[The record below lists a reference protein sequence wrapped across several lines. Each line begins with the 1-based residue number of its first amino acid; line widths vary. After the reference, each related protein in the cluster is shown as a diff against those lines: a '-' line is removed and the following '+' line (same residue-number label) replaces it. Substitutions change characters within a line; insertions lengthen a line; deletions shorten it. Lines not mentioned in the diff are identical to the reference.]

1 MASDQLRSPYNT
13 PRLVTDAAITTQHS
27 HQAPSSSRHVSAGAV
42 WSVGG
47 VAAALGRRP
56 NAASGGSRSVL
67 ARGTTARMYTAKFLP
82 QATPANEQREYEKK
96 KHEARLA
103 LALDI
108 DRSKRLLKNSKCW
121 PLLEFTPCPAKPDFE
136 RFSPLVWENSA
147 WRRAGQDRWTAS
159 SKEDDKATVV
169 PTLPFRVLD
178 APGLRDDFY
187 CSTLAYSSV
196 SGVLAVALAS
206 EVYLW
211 SDEFGVQHPPFSD
224 QPPSNYVSSLSFS
237 SENGRKSILAVGRR
251 SGLLSLWSTFDSEAR
266 FEVSHPDS
274 ITCVAFKQSK
284 TRRLSERFKNAEV
297 DTEDL
302 AVGDDLGYI
311 WYYSV
316 EWPDDEQV
324 QLEWEGSMTLL
335 AKISA
340 HSQQVCGI
348 SWSPDGTYLA
358 TGGNDNACLIF
369 ELQNIIPPGEFR
381 VPADFTVQ
389 TESDSNSTY
398 SPTDNDQ
405 DPDRNYL
412 AASVSQSS
420 GQFAMDTMSKS
431 LMAYAGTVIS
441 GRTRTAMIPTN
452 YQKHR
457 LDHGAAVKAI
467 AFAPWQPSLLATG
480 GGSNDRAIHFY
491 HTPSGACLATI
502 KVYAQVTGLVWSRT
516 RREIVATFGFSNPE
530 HPFRIAV
537 FAWPSCEQIS
547 AIPWGPYG
555 SSWRGPLETERII
568 DCGRA
573 LCAISYPC
581 RVPIYLYHRLQI
593 QDDSSV
599 RGPRA
604 ESNQRRQSAPLERT
618 STQPRAK
625 EGGLWCSRT
634 MDEGCI
640 IVASSDHTVK
650 FHEVW
655 SNSRRDIASDSG
667 PYGGSEILE
676 GLEGLEKTGEE
687 IIR

>member
-1 MASDQLRSPYNT
+1 
-13 PRLVTDAAITTQHS
+13 
-27 HQAPSSSRHVSAGAV
+27 
-42 WSVGG
+42 
-47 VAAALGRRP
+47 
-56 NAASGGSRSVL
+56 
-67 ARGTTARMYTAKFLP
+67 MYTAKFLP

-108 DRSKRLLKNSKCW
+108 DRSKRVLKNSKCW

-147 WRRAGQDRWTAS
+147 WRRAGQDRWTAP

-196 SGVLAVALAS
+196 SGILAVALAS

-224 QPPSNYVSSLSFS
+224 QLPSNYVSSLSFS

-316 EWPDDEQV
+316 EWPDDEQA
-324 QLEWEGSMTLL
+324 QLGWEGSMTLL

-381 VPADFTVQ
+381 VPADFTAQ
-389 TESDSNSTY
+389 TESDNNSTY

-405 DPDRNYL
+405 DSGRDYL
-412 AASVSQSS
+412 AASISQNS
-420 GQFAMDTMSKS
+420 GQVTMDAMSKS
-431 LMAYAGTVIS
+431 LIAYAGTVIS
-441 GRTRTAMIPTN
+441 GCTRTAMIPTN

-457 LDHGAAVKAI
+457 LNHGAAVKAI

-502 KVYAQVTGLVWSRT
+502 KVYAQVTGLIWSRT

-547 AIPWGPYG
+547 AIPWGPYVIHAEFQ
-555 SSWRGPLETERII
+555 STSII
-568 DCGRA
+568 D
-573 LCAISYPC
+573 
-581 RVPIYLYHRLQI
+581 
-593 QDDSSV
+593 
-599 RGPRA
+599 
-604 ESNQRRQSAPLERT
+604 
-618 STQPRAK
+618 
-625 EGGLWCSRT
+625 
-634 MDEGCI
+634 
-640 IVASSDHTVK
+640 
-650 FHEVW
+650 
-655 SNSRRDIASDSG
+655 
-667 PYGGSEILE
+667 
-676 GLEGLEKTGEE
+676 
-687 IIR
+687 